1 LMKGKTSIIIAH
13 RISTVKE
20 ADQIIYLDQGKI
32 LERGTHTELLALNGS
47 YASLYRKQLL
57 EEQESRNGESS
68 SNE

>member
-1 LMKGKTSIIIAH
+1 MKGKTSIIIAH